1 MGKDYS
7 IGFTGDLAFSGYFS
21 GQYTNDQLIDQSI
34 KDFFSSN
41 DINIINYESPITS
54 CRQTKK
60 RRLSHRSDPQVLD
73 FIKENIHAPLLSL
86 ANNHM
91 MDFRSIGI
99 IDSVENV
106 ETAGIPFIGAGR
118 SIDEASKCMI
128 VGDDDLKIGV
138 ISIQYK
144 GYKIKSEGRYAG
156 PFSEEHDEFLRKR
169 IEEFRSQVD
178 WMVLVYHGGD
188 EFLYAPMPYIRKLLK
203 KYLSWGCDVI
213 VAHHPHVVQGYEYFG
228 EKAVFYSLGN
238 FIFDT
243 DYQRSQEGT
252 DKGMLLKLVFNKN
265 NFHFENMPIQ
275 IDRETTTIR
284 PGSDDPHFCDITHMN
299 YSVLWKTEALRKESV
314 KRKAKDLKAIEI
326 SARKERA
333 VDEYLRMLQ
342 LKKAVELQ
350 EAKEEIDAEDSLL
363 YDDDKDADY
372 EIPNRTD
379 ENHEGL
385 EDTDIQDDNS
395 LSDEGDALRNELREL
410 TEKYNLNYAS
420 EIARLLEKQEAAK
433 FDDAAP
439 PKPAAAKKKGFR
451 KLLRKVYKKLIVNR
465 KTNYRQ
471 IVVILGGKWAKLF
484 YGNKKMFE

>member
-1 MGKDYS
+1 MYKDYS

-21 GQYTNDQLIDQSI
+21 GQYTDNQLIDQEI
-34 KDFFSSN
+34 KDFFASN
-41 DINIINYESPITS
+41 DVNIINYESPITS

-60 RRLSHRSDPQVLD
+60 RRLSHRSDPQVLN
-73 FIKENIHAPLLSL
+73 FIKDNIHAPLLSL

-99 IDSVENV
+99 IDSVDNV
-106 ETAGIPFIGAGR
+106 EASGLPFIGAGR
-118 SIDEASKCMI
+118 SMDEASKCTI
-128 VGDDDLKIGV
+128 IGNENLKIGV
-138 ISIQYK
+138 IAIQYK

-178 WMVLVYHGGD
+178 WLVLVYHGGD

-228 EKAVFYSLGN
+228 KKAVFYSLGN

-252 DKGMLLKLVFNKN
+252 DRGMLLRLKFSKDSFSFDNL
-265 NFHFENMPIQ
+265 PIV
-275 IDRETTTIR
+275 IDREETKIR
-284 PGSDDPHFCDITHMN
+284 PGAADPHFCDITHMN
-299 YSVLWKTEALRKESV
+299 YGILWKTEALRKEAV
-314 KRKAKDLKAIEI
+314 KKKAKDLKAVEI
-326 SARKERA
+326 TARKEKA
-333 VDEYLRMLQ
+333 VDDYLRMLQ

-350 EAKEEIDAEDSLL
+350 EIKEEMDAEDSLL

-379 ENHEGL
+379 ENHEGM
-385 EDTDIQDDNS
+385 EIEPQEKS
-395 LSDEGDALRNELREL
+395 LSEEGEALRDELREL

-420 EIARLLEKQEAAK
+420 EIARLLEKQETAK
-433 FDDAAP
+433 YDDAP
-439 PKPAAAKKKGFR
+439 PAKPAAKKMTFR
-451 KLLRKVYKKLIVNR
+451 KLLRKAYKKLIVNK

-471 IVVILGGKWAKLF
+471 MVVILGGKWAKLF
-484 YGNKKMFE
+484 YRNKKMFE

>member
-1 MGKDYS
+1 MSKDYS

-21 GQYTNDQLIDQSI
+21 GQYTNDQLLDQEI
-34 KDFFSSN
+34 KDFFGSN
-41 DINIINYESPITS
+41 DTNIINYESPITP

-73 FIKENIHAPLLSL
+73 FIKRNIHAPVLSL

-99 IDSVENV
+99 IDSVENT
-106 ETAGIPFIGAGR
+106 EAAGIPFVGAGR
-118 SIDEASKCMI
+118 TMDEASKCMI
-128 VGDDDLKIGV
+128 LGNNEIKIGV
-138 ISIQYK
+138 IAIQYK

-156 PFSEEHDEFLRKR
+156 PFSEEHDEFLKKR
-169 IEEFRSQVD
+169 IDEVRSKVD
-178 WMVLVYHGGD
+178 WLVLVYHGGD

-203 KYLSWGCDVI
+203 KYLNWGCDVI

-228 EKAVFYSLGN
+228 KKAVFYSLGN
-238 FIFDT
+238 FVFDT

-252 DKGMLLKLVFNKN
+252 DRGMLLKLVFSKDD
-265 NFHFENMPIQ
+265 FRFENLPVM

-284 PGSDDPHFCDITHMN
+284 PGAKDPHFCDITHMN
-299 YSVLWKTEALRKESV
+299 YNALWKTEALRKVDV
-314 KRKAKDLKAIEI
+314 KKKAKDLKAVEI
-326 SARKERA
+326 SARKEKA
-333 VDEYLRMLQ
+333 VDDYLRMLQ

-372 EIPNRTD
+372 EIPDRTD
-379 ENHEGL
+379 ENHEGM
-385 EDTDIQDDNS
+385 EDQEAKNS
-395 LSDEGDALRNELREL
+395 ESLLDEGDALRNELREL
-410 TEKYNLNYAS
+410 TEKYNLNYAN
-420 EIARLLEKQEAAK
+420 EIARLLEKREAAK

-439 PKPAAAKKKGFR
+439 PKPAAKKKGFR
-451 KLLRKVYKKLIVNR
+451 KLLRKAYKKLIVNK

-471 IVVILGGKWAKLF
+471 MVVILGGKWAKIF
-484 YGNKKMFE
+484 YRNKEMFEQ